1 MNTSDLLASDAFNF
15 SPWALI
21 GRIAWGALSLLSI
34 SGYLL
39 NRYHV
44 PPMLSQKIEM
54 EGDIL
59 RSVVL

>member
-15 SPWALI
+15 RPWALTLI

-54 EGDIL
+54 EGDL
-59 RSVVL
+59 